1 MLSKVQPS
9 LREFSPFLMIF
20 IRLADAAIAALTL
33 QPLVMIYIGQ
43 WGDHYTRLALAVF
56 VLTLLVFHYMDV
68 YQSWRG
74 QSYLNEFALIA
85 RAWLIEAGLIMFL
98 LFVFK
103 YTESF
108 SRFVLLIWFSLTP
121 LVFFLGH
128 VVIRKAL
135 RFFRARGKN
144 MRSAV
149 IVGAGDLGLSLAK
162 YIDEI
167 PWAGVRVV
175 GFFDDRK
182 TTADLAGTPRKAKTV
197 LGTIADLKAY
207 LEGPGA
213 DFVYIALP
221 MRAEKKIHDIL
232 RTCRTQGAKL
242 YLVPDLYAFRIFN
255 TRLQRLGSM
264 MLLDFNP
271 ESDRKR
277 LFDVVFSLLVII
289 TTLPF
294 TLAIALLI
302 KLSDGG
308 PVFYGHRRITVSGKP
323 FFCLKFRTMH
333 VDADKRLADILE
345 NDPAARQ
352 EWGKTFKLKN
362 DPRVTWVGRF
372 LRKTSMDELPQF
384 INVLRGEMSVVGA
397 RPIVQQE
404 LHEYYKENGGIYCS
418 IKPGVTGLWQ
428 VGKRSDTEDYQ
439 ERVGLDTWYA
449 VNRNFWLDMK
459 IVCLTVVKVLRG
471 SGAY

>member
-9 LREFSPFLMIF
+9 MREFSPFLMIF

-33 QPLVMIYIGQ
+33 QPLVMIYIGAWRDQ
-43 WGDHYTRLALAVF
+43 YTTLALVVF

-68 YQSWRG
+68 YRSWRG
-74 QSYLNEFALIA
+74 QSYVNEFAVIA

-103 YTESF
+103 HTDSF
-108 SRFVLLIWFSLTP
+108 SRFVLLVWFSLTP
-121 LVFFLGH
+121 QVIFLGH
-128 VVIRKAL
+128 VVIRKML

-167 PWAGVRVV
+167 PWAGVRVI

-182 TTADLAGTPRKAKTV
+182 TTADLAGTPQKAKTV

-207 LEGPGA
+207 LEQHGA
-213 DFVYIALP
+213 DFVYITLP
-221 MRAEKKIHDIL
+221 MRAEEKIHDIL
-232 RTCRTQGAKL
+232 KNCRTQGAKL

-277 LFDVVFSLLVII
+277 LFDVVFSLLVIVA
-289 TTLPF
+289 TLPF
-294 TLAIALLI
+294 TLVIALLI

-308 PVFYGHRRITVSGKP
+308 PVFYGHQRITVSGKP

-333 VDADKRLADILE
+333 VDADKRLEKILK

-352 EWGKTFKLKN
+352 EWEQSFKLKN
-362 DPRVTWVGRF
+362 DPRVTWLGRF

-404 LHEYYKENGGIYCS
+404 LYEYYKEKGGIYCS
-418 IKPGVTGLWQ
+418 IKPGITGLWQ

-439 ERVGLDTWYA
+439 ERVELDTWYA